1 MKRNYCEIIKL
12 CLNACRFLCLFV
24 CLYVCMF
31 VCLRACVCV
40 CLCLCV
46 RLCVCLCLY
55 VCLFV
60 YVFMYVCVCLIV
72 SVMNRSPAYSTLS
85 CIKSEMMFVRSFF
98 VGYKGSKLLFV
109 TLYCVNQ
116 ILKVTSNLKINTQ
129 IYLYCLTITGLV
141 GEL

>member
-1 MKRNYCEIIKL
+1 MLVGFY
-12 CLNACRFLCLFV
+12 V

-31 VCLRACVCV
+31 VCVCVCVFVCVCV
-40 CLCLCV
+40 CVCV
-46 RLCVCLCLY
+46 CMYVCLCM
-55 VCLFV
+55 CLC
-60 YVFMYVCVCLIV
+60 MCVCVCLIV

-116 ILKVTSNLKINTQ
+116 ILKVTSNLKSNTQ
-129 IYLYCLTITGLV
+129 IYSYCLTITGLV